1 MTWGQTPKEAF
12 SHGVTETRSGG
23 TGPVTGV
30 VFSRRDATAA
40 EEKEWGQA
48 LVRFCARPHTER
60 NSRRGQLPISEPNT
74 SVT

>member
-1 MTWGQTPKEAF
+1 M
-12 SHGVTETRSGG
+12 G

-48 LVRFCARPHTER
+48 LVRFYARPHTER
-60 NSRRGQLPISEPNT
+60 NRRRGQLPISEPNT

>member
-1 MTWGQTPKEAF
+1 MTGIRNPNDANRQASED
-12 SHGVTETRSGG
+12 VG
-23 TGPVTGV
+23 TGPQTWEA
-30 VFSRRDATAA
+30 FSRRDATAA